1 MTTTTTEGLLAR
13 YVQHLRRRHLA
24 AHSIV
29 TYRAQLT
36 AYTRAVDPLT
46 ATTEDIETWLDGR
59 RIGDKSRLCYVAG
72 ISGFHRWMVDKDVR
86 TDDPSAR
93 VVRPQIPRRL
103 PRPIATSDLERAMD
117 HADTQ
122 MRVWLC
128 LAAYGG
134 LRCGEIANLRVEDV
148 ALDDVPPMFHLIVTK
163 GGGHRSIPIADA
175 TADALRA
182 HGIPTGGHLFP
193 DAFDKLGGGPLG
205 AAAHV
210 SGEINRFLRSQGVTA
225 TAHQLRHFF
234 GTTLYARTR
243 DIRLVQHL
251 LGHADIST
259 TAGYVA
265 LVPDEAAVKAVAA
278 MSVRPRTNTER

>member
-1 MTTTTTEGLLAR
+1 VTTTEDLLAR

-24 AHSIV
+24 THSIV
-29 TYRAQLT
+29 TYKAQLT
-36 AYTRAVDPLT
+36 AYTKVVDPLT
-46 ATTEDIETWLDGR
+46 ATTEDIERWLDGCQ
-59 RIGDKSRLCYVAG
+59 IGDKSRLCYVAG
-72 ISGFHRWMVDKDVR
+72 VSGFHRWMVDNDVR

-93 VVRPQIPRRL
+93 VVRPKIARRL
-103 PRPIATSDLERAMD
+103 PRPIATRDLERAMD
-117 HADTQ
+117 HADTR

-148 ALDDVPPMFHLIVTK
+148 ALDDVPPMLHLKVTK
-163 GGGHRSIPIADA
+163 GGGHRSVPMADA

-182 HGIPTGGHLFP
+182 HGIPTAGPLFP
-193 DAFDKLGGGPLG
+193 DGLDKLGGGPMG
-205 AAAHV
+205 AAAFV
-210 SGEINRFLRSQGVTA
+210 SGEINRFLRTQGINA
-225 TAHQLRHFF
+225 TAHQLRHWF

-259 TAGYVA
+259 TAGYVD
-265 LVPDEAAVKAVAA
+265 LVPDQVAVDAVAA
-278 MSVRPRTNTER
+278 LSVGR

>member
-1 MTTTTTEGLLAR
+1 MTTGETTASELLAR

-24 AHSIV
+24 AHSII

-46 ATTEDIETWLDGR
+46 ATTEEIEMWLDGR

-93 VVRPQIPRRL
+93 VVRPQIARRL
-103 PRPIATSDLERAMD
+103 PRPIATGDLERAMD

-122 MRVWLC
+122 MLVWLC

-134 LRCGEIANLRVEDV
+134 LRCCEIANLRVEDV
-148 ALDDVPPMFHLIVTK
+148 ALDDVPPMLHLTVTK
-163 GGGHRSIPIADA
+163 GGDDRSIPIADA
-175 TADALRA
+175 TADALRV
-182 HGIPTGGHLFP
+182 HGLPATGPLFP
-193 DAFDKLGGGPLG
+193 GALDKLGGGPMG
-205 AAAHV
+205 AAAYV
-210 SGEINRFLRSQGVTA
+210 SGEINTYLRSEGIKA
-225 TAHQLRHFF
+225 TAHQLRHWF
-234 GTTLYARTR
+234 GTRLYDRTR

-265 LVPDEAAVKAVAA
+265 LVPDQAAVEAVAA
-278 MSVRPRTNTER
+278 MSVRP